1 MIEYIK
7 KQFLI
12 NIDKLIEFIEYY
24 EYVNIK
30 IHSNYISFG
39 RDINSSPKSI
49 TLYTQDNE
57 HLIVKDW
64 SKNQS
69 KDLFNYIVTN
79 RNKTF
84 KEVIS
89 CAKKILGIYNGVYY
103 KENISYKVFGGFYSN
118 VKNRKKMEIKTYDES
133 ILNEY
138 IPCGNRRFLS
148 DGISLEIQREF
159 NIGYSVIDQSITIPL
174 YTEDDNILAVKCRIN
189 KDPDDGENKYYY
201 LYPGLASQS
210 LYGYSHNY
218 EYLESSDVIYV
229 VESEKGVLQACTAGY
244 RNFLGLSSGS
254 ISRKQVQMLLSLNCK
269 KIVFLHDVGF
279 DIESV
284 MRNINMV
291 KGYSKM
297 KEIELGYWDYFDKE
311 YDDKISCTDMG
322 KEKLDYILK
331 NEIKFV

>member
-1 MIEYIK
+1 MINYIK
-7 KQFLI
+7 SKLLEEPEKIKEFLEHFNYF
-12 NIDKLIEFIEYY
+12 NIVVRNSYM
-24 EYVNIK
+24 
-30 IHSNYISFG
+30 SFG
-39 RDINSSPKSI
+39 RAINSSPKSI
-49 TLYTQDNE
+49 VIRLKDNE
-57 HLIVKDW
+57 NLIVHDYAR
-64 SKNQS
+64 NIVC
-69 KDLFNYIVTN
+69 DLFNYVIKE
-79 RNKTF
+79 RSISF
-84 KEVIS
+84 KEAIS
-89 CAKKILGIYNGVYY
+89 EAKSLVGIDGYHYQ
-103 KENISYKVFGGFYSN
+103 EQHSTAPFGGFYKKI
-118 VKNRKKMEIKTYDES
+118 KNRNQMEIKTYDES